1 MPYFNTLLS
10 IWFCIFYFSRSTN
23 GFVIFNCTHVFMAKI
38 QYVTIR
44 GVELCLFK
52 LTCDVLFYHLVFSPH
67 MVLEATVF
75 GFVF

>member
-1 MPYFNTLLS
+1 
-10 IWFCIFYFSRSTN
+10 
-23 GFVIFNCTHVFMAKI
+23 MAKI

-75 GFVF
+75 GFVFWYGAQFDRTYFYTIIS